1 MEKFWGTEKARKYG
15 TFFVVIIGVYVFM
28 KYLSPV
34 LSPFLFAFLI
44 AGVLNRLAGKIPIKV
59 RKHYLAGAIFIFF
72 SVLFVVAF
80 LSLGTWL
87 FQKCGDLAGRVP
99 VYENEFYLLLSDCC
113 DRLERGLGVDGEEI
127 EAFVIEQMDFFAE
140 NMEVKIFPA
149 VMNKS
154 VGYMKTV
161 GGIFAYFG
169 ITMIAV
175 FLMLKDYEKLVVWML
190 GNEDFDGIWEVAD
203 KVLHYIKTYIKAQG
217 SILLLISILC
227 GSVLWMLGLEGGLW
241 YGLLTGV
248 MDVLPFIGTGIMLVP
263 LALFQFLKG
272 NYVAAVIV
280 LCLYGGCAL
289 LRELLEPKLIGNKV
303 GIWPVGILLAVFAG
317 MRLFGIPGIIKGP
330 ISFVI
335 IYETG
340 RYLFQKHKTDNY
352 SYDKMTED

>member
-1 MEKFWGTEKARKYG
+1 MDKLLGTEKARKYG
-15 TFFVVIIGVYVFM
+15 IFFAVAIGVYFFM
-28 KYLSPV
+28 KYLSPI

-44 AGVLNRLAGKIPIKV
+44 AGVLTRLAGKIPLKIK
-59 RKHYLAGAIFIFF
+59 RHYLAGVILLLLSI
-72 SVLFVVAF
+72 LFVVAF
-80 LSLGTWL
+80 LALGTWL
-87 FQKCGDLAGRVP
+87 FQKCGDLAGRAP
-99 VYENEFYLLLSDCC
+99 ALEKDFYVLLSDCC
-113 DRLERGLGVDGEEI
+113 NRLEKGFGVDGAEM
-127 EAFVIEQMDFFAE
+127 EAFVIEQVDFFAE

-169 ITMIAV
+169 ITVIAI
-175 FLMLKDYEKLVVWML
+175 FLMLKDYEKLVIWML
-190 GNEDFDGIWEVAD
+190 GNEDLDGIWEVAD
-203 KVLHYIKTYIKAQG
+203 KVLHYFKTYIKAQG
-217 SILLLISILC
+217 TILLLISALC
-227 GSVLWMLGLEGGLW
+227 GTVLWLLGLEGGLW

-248 MDVLPFIGTGIMLVP
+248 MDVLPFIGTGIMLIP

-272 NYVAAVIV
+272 NYVIAVVV

-317 MRLFGIPGIIKGP
+317 ARLFGIPGIIKGP

-340 RYLFQKHKTDNY
+340 RYLFRK
-352 SYDKMTED
+352 

>member
-1 MEKFWGTEKARKYG
+1 MERFRGIEKTRKYG
-15 TFFVVIIGVYVFM
+15 IFFAVIIGVYIFM

-34 LSPFLFAFLI
+34 LSPFLFAFLF
-44 AGVLNRLAGKIPIKV
+44 AGVLSRLAGKIPIKV
-59 RKHYLAGAIFIFF
+59 RKHYLAGAILIFL
-72 SVLFVVAF
+72 SVLFVVTF
-80 LSLGTWL
+80 LALGTWL
-87 FQKCGDLAGRVP
+87 FQKCGELAGHASA
-99 VYENEFYLLLSDCC
+99 YETKFYILLSDCC
-113 DRLERGLGVDGEEI
+113 NRLEDGFGVDGEEI
-127 EAFVIEQMDFFAE
+127 EAFVIEQMNFFSE

-169 ITMIAV
+169 ITVIAI
-175 FLMLKDYEKLVVWML
+175 FLMLKDYEKLVMWML
-190 GNEDFDGIWEVAD
+190 GNEDLDGIWEVAD

-217 SILLLISILC
+217 TILLLISILC
-227 GSVLWMLGLEGGLW
+227 GAVLGILGLEGGLW
-241 YGLLTGV
+241 YGLLTGI

-272 NYVAAVIV
+272 NYVAAVVV
-280 LCLYGGCAL
+280 LCLYGACAL

-317 MRLFGIPGIIKGP
+317 IRLFGIPGIIKGP

-340 RYLFQKHKTDNY
+340 RYLFQKNKTDNG
-352 SYDKMTED
+352 SYGKMTED